1 VHPEHHFIGIMRQS
15 VLNST
20 AMENLMSLQ
29 HPRLVR
35 RSPLATATQRPPRP
49 EKAMPTRAAASVL
62 MKLWVEPKSSSVS
75 RQEPLMSTWNCMVR
89 QCHGWMSVSMNR
101 NGGLGGVRRRI
112 LGVVIK
118 HLDGE
123 DLLVDY
129 LVNISEEFIIA
140 EAFTIFLS
148 LRNFGPGEPDGTR
161 RWFVDQD
168 RC

>member
-1 VHPEHHFIGIMRQS
+1 
-15 VLNST
+15 
-20 AMENLMSLQ
+20 
-29 HPRLVR
+29 
-35 RSPLATATQRPPRP
+35 
-49 EKAMPTRAAASVL
+49 
-62 MKLWVEPKSSSVS
+62 
-75 RQEPLMSTWNCMVR
+75 
-89 QCHGWMSVSMNR
+89 MNR

-112 LGVVIK
+112 LDVVIK